1 MSMQAWVP
9 VKVFVVVKSDL
20 YSKYK
25 NGVPSKGIEQQL
37 YAFALTHRSVTY
49 DFIDVNGGIN

>member
-25 NGVPSKGIEQQL
+25 NGVPSKGIE
-37 YAFALTHRSVTY
+37 
-49 DFIDVNGGIN
+49 